1 MTDAKLLLLVQNEIG
16 QIVGRR
22 LTRSENNEE
31 TSALLESIV
40 PTLSS
45 DSSGE
50 MLLVSDNTNAVRTM
64 VASVFDGV
72 ITVKQDPFHLIDRV
86 SAKLASKPKQK
97 WLKKELRSALYDVD
111 RQLRPPDEMEIEFKK
126 VVESVDLSDV
136 SCTEASWTGCWKY
149 NAKLIREGDLHVPNN
164 DYREGRAKPVRIV
177 ATSQL
182 EGFHSALKKLLNR
195 SLSVDVGMRILDVFI
210 VRHNLRMGT
219 KFGRNPSF
227 GEIDFVS
234 LAQAA
239 ILSQGVLPESPQLA
253 FVQHV
258 LSEPLQEPRY
268 RSASPLDFAFSKWRR
283 MFETARVQ

>member
-1 MTDAKLLLLVQNEIG
+1 MC
-16 QIVGRR
+16 
-22 LTRSENNEE
+22 
-31 TSALLESIV
+31 
-40 PTLSS
+40 
-45 DSSGE
+45 
-50 MLLVSDNTNAVRTM
+50 LVSDNANAVRTM
-64 VASVFDGV
+64 VASVFGGV

-164 DYREGRAKPVRIV
+164 DYREDRAKPVRIV

-253 FVQHV
+253 FV
-258 LSEPLQEPRY
+258 
-268 RSASPLDFAFSKWRR
+268 
-283 MFETARVQ
+283 

>member
-16 QIVGRR
+16 QIVGRH

-31 TSALLESIV
+31 TSALLPESIV
-40 PTLSS
+40 PTLSP

-50 MLLVSDNTNAVRTM
+50 MFLVCDNANAVRTM

-97 WLKKELRSALYDVD
+97 WLKKEFRSALYDVD

-126 VVESVDLSDV
+126 VVEFVDLSDV
-136 SCTEASWTGCWKY
+136 SCTEASWTGCCKY
-149 NAKLIREGDLHVPNN
+149 NAKLIREGDLHVPIN

-182 EGFHSALKKLLNR
+182 EDFHSALKKLLNR

-227 GEIDFVS
+227 
-234 LAQAA
+234 
-239 ILSQGVLPESPQLA
+239 
-253 FVQHV
+253 
-258 LSEPLQEPRY
+258 
-268 RSASPLDFAFSKWRR
+268 
-283 MFETARVQ
+283 